1 MWLVGLCP
9 PAGLNL
15 AETCPRNH
23 PAVVSGSG
31 ACKVDSPSVPRLPY
45 GLAALCHRGRT
56 SVRSPFYQTDR
67 VYTGTPLGLAR
78 HRYAQLFQPVP
89 HMWRKLARNLCKA
102 FCYLP
107 PLAFPAKRPM
117 FSTYHFLTVRTW
129 GVKWVAVRAGRILV
143 HDTEVP
149 LHATYAFFHKQYRT
163 IAVTAPSPC
172 EEGHVFTCRTR
183 GVPDR
188 CVTGGGV
195 KRSGPARQ
203 RFPQPELTKSS
214 SRLSHS

>member
-1 MWLVGLCP
+1 MPLWSCRRCV
-9 PAGLNL
+9 
-15 AETCPRNH
+15 T
-23 PAVVSGSG
+23 G
-31 ACKVDSPSVPRLPY
+31 ACKVDNPSVPWLRY

-149 LHATYAFFHKQYRT
+149 LHATYVVLPQAASNNHGD
-163 IAVTAPSPC
+163 PPLSLC
-172 EEGHVFTCRTR
+172 EEGRVFTCE
-183 GVPDR
+183 P
-188 CVTGGGV
+188 C
-195 KRSGPARQ
+195 K
-203 RFPQPELTKSS
+203 
-214 SRLSHS
+214 